1 MNQLKL
7 YGRLLCTATT
17 LLLFSCGN
25 SEDKTTTTEST
36 GDTTVTTSAETA
48 PVNTVVT
55 TPENIFTVVHTVV
68 DYDKWLAGFESA
80 DSMKLAYGLHNY
92 VVGRSVENPNKLLV
106 ATKADDVA
114 KAKEFSKSADLKKG
128 MKEHGVTGT
137 PTMAYMTTV
146 YQDTA
151 NVNTDLRARTM
162 LTVKDFDTWRTSF
175 ESHRQER
182 LDAGL
187 VDRVYG
193 YDPDNKNKVTI
204 VVAVMDTAKANAFWN
219 SDGLKQR
226 MEQSGVTGKPDRF
239 VFRISK
245 RY

>member
-1 MNQLKL
+1 
-7 YGRLLCTATT
+7 
-17 LLLFSCGN
+17 
-25 SEDKTTTTEST
+25 
-36 GDTTVTTSAETA
+36 
-48 PVNTVVT
+48 
-55 TPENIFTVVHTVV
+55 
-68 DYDKWLAGFESA
+68 
-80 DSMKLAYGLHNY
+80 
-92 VVGRSVENPNKLLV
+92 
-106 ATKADDVA
+106 
-114 KAKEFSKSADLKKG
+114 
-128 MKEHGVTGT
+128 
-137 PTMAYMTTV
+137 MTTV

-151 NVNTDLRARTM
+151 TVNTDLRARTM